1 MGQRIRY
8 TVLRTRQ
15 KGALTMSY
23 EIRYVHGHV
32 EIYDQTGRFCCS
44 GDTEGEALAELE
56 DTAA

>member
-1 MGQRIRY
+1 MGQCFLY
-8 TVLRTRQ
+8 TVLRTGQ

-56 DTAA
+56 DAA